1 MAREIHEIKSFNTGL
16 VCNADNKDTPDESA
30 IFSYGVDGNAPG
42 GVISGILDD
51 GLVSE
56 GGSALYYDT
65 SITLNAAISSTAATS
80 ITLQD
85 GETSLLLEGWYIRIG
100 SEIMKVVG
108 KLSGTILHVDRGQ
121 LGTTAATHADDASVY
136 VTIVPRLILPM
147 QRNEIHEDLLIADAS
162 ERRVDL
168 VKNFQSDSSGEAL
181 GESINASAS
190 FPFNYPWTGEIN
202 VDTDKDNN
210 ILSFGKN
217 SLPVWI
223 GYISGKRMSGQCDDY
238 YIYEARC
245 KPPPPLMSLA
255 GNVSFKSVLF
265 EAHESAAGAYTDMT
279 QMANTTKALAVCT
292 APRQWTNK
300 NSFSY
305 VYKEVEGLSGG
316 GDVTSD
322 WVDVMSR
329 IYVTNPDT
337 MQSFKSKNLVY
348 GGETYIV
355 RNLAKCVSCKTA
367 IKVWVYAEKQRTSA
381 DDYKLGKV
389 FLINI
394 HELNGVSTGAIDVTS
409 GGTFDRV
416 DGFKLIID
424 KVVNLDFA
432 TDHTKGYPSRPDF
445 RVRDRNDNFLADFDW
460 DWFNDEFTVN
470 YQNEVQPSPGYGY
483 SWWDNTG
490 IGDIMETIDNSGNGK
505 LWILLCP
512 INSTEKFDSDTD
524 TASGTDFLVADKTEK
539 TYQPNWTSLIGSHQ
553 GGYQNPTPEETFYT
567 NLSFN
572 GANDWTQYGGGSI
585 ATASG
590 KLTVT
595 PGGAANRGAQ
605 LVHSSVTAGIER
617 TTYENAWKHPFNVNP
632 SYTNF
637 KDLNGATYTD
647 EDASNFGDPVIR
659 GRIVYRRQYIKLS
672 CASSTITG
680 FRASNCDFGTDTGS
694 NVTVDLIP
702 VDGGTTGTVTTEP
715 RWFYYEIVHPKPGI
729 TAGSDPGGN
738 EDYIDPSCTTLNF
751 VSTKLQIA
759 PSSSTSTLWHI
770 HEMGPNICFDSE
782 ESTWTKEIGNPDKHR
797 FLFCSYEDVT
807 GTWTGGAE
815 TDVYLNDK
823 SMPLYL
829 MQRYSEENN
838 QGTHGPNNMTVP
850 SKPHSS
856 IGEWW
861 GYGKNELFI
870 SFNKNPKAGNNLVAG
885 TDTVTWGKEAV
896 KLSVLQRS
904 VPKAGGSSYTEPSV
918 KTIIKDIDASTATDH
933 RAHCLVN
940 GGSWWY
946 RDNRVYEQ
954 PGNNVLSNQGMEM
967 ITHTPG
973 QSDGGDPSTWV
984 RFKPRPNSLMDVSDL
999 YGVNHVVSS
1008 LITMSNNTVKIVDDI
1023 VHIERSRTTSILS
1036 GLGIREYNLKHR
1048 SIMWVSSGGI
1058 ENYGCNYVRQNSFG
1072 YGINTTTEYTKYEN
1086 ANLSTMV
1093 YDKANSLVRLIKIL
1107 PISRRTSGI
1116 MSTSRSHNAFQRNCL
1131 FPNVNW
1137 SGRNNETDSHPEY
1150 HTFIES
1156 YSDQIWNIDGGSQMG
1171 TLIKNS
1177 TTAERGDTYAD
1188 LVSGG
1193 GTAGVA
1199 GYNKTDAVDANFVI
1213 QNDSLADAQ
1222 YKSPKNDTACV
1233 QIPTETDGDEVDSI
1247 VLSTISNA
1255 AFTGS
1260 PADPDNIVPNGPYML
1275 AFFGGTN
1282 GSGGVTDFHSFNKL
1296 KFNGYTTGSNTTSA
1310 GKQVLGIDHFPSHP
1324 APFAAP
1330 SAYAG
1335 TPAVLCFPG
1344 IYEIDG
1350 QHGTGNAIYDM
1361 AEIDSGD
1368 NDTAGANINFGWP
1381 RLIEILESSGPT
1393 THDIADVNSVA
1404 VPNAG
1409 SDYVNTSF
1417 INIPWILSKG
1427 EGGASASNSG
1437 ENFKWGIYGFR
1448 YPALGTFFENTSN
1461 ADGTWSYAKR
1471 DRFFNI
1477 SLANASSE
1485 AEIDDNDYNWTIGS
1499 QNTYGYLK
1507 NSYATITGST
1517 EFDFELTD
1525 SIEDGDDAY
1534 THWDEQAI
1542 QDTDLYGWGKNQGT
1556 GAGITREY
1564 RLTFEYDGVQE
1575 SPLSGEVYS
1584 IENTSTTIHYKSAKI
1599 TLTFKASEVSKRVS
1613 AVCVYRKNRE
1623 GGYWNRV
1630 VKLKTTDETF
1640 EPVYVTDSV
1649 DGASY
1654 SGVKTTFTDTFA
1666 NDSYYSLINGVSSNL
1681 HNLQPSYSCS
1691 VTYGGHLFV
1700 GDVNWAHLNDDF
1712 SRFIFRSNAN
1722 AYNTF
1727 SQSTGSMIKL
1737 PFKPIALASFGNR
1750 IYAFTRKNLIKLE
1763 PSRLVVEGVYE
1774 GFGLLNKN
1782 SIVTNDY
1789 GIFWADDSHIY
1800 HLDGSNPKVISYPI
1814 EKDLYSGAKKGWR
1827 DLADVNRTKAYYDLE
1842 NQVVMWTKTVAK
1854 RTYTLKYHLLKSR
1867 WDLEVPTSFSDTEYI
1882 VGGNLFQ
1889 GLLDSKTYYAK
1900 SPDSEG
1906 KIRVYQKGK
1915 KETTGKIQY
1924 WTKEFTMGH
1933 DNVDKRFIKLKIT
1946 ADGTVDTPVV
1956 EIDGVPVT
1964 LVASGTNEW
1973 KINKKG
1979 KRIQLKW
1986 GSSSFESAQMKNAN
2000 VSMSSIGIVYRR
2012 TKVK

>member
-56 GGSALYYDT
+56 GGSALYYN
-65 SITLNAAISSTAATS
+65 SSATLNAAISSTTATS

-85 GETSLLLEGWYIRIG
+85 GETSLLLDGWYIRID
-100 SEIMKVVG
+100 SEIMKVTG
-108 KLSGTILHVDRGQ
+108 KLSGETLVVQRGE
-121 LGTTAATHADDASVY
+121 LGTTAATHADDASIY
-136 VTIVPRLILPM
+136 VTIVPRLILPI

-168 VKNFQSDSSGEAL
+168 VKNFKSDSAGEAL
-181 GESINASAS
+181 GESINASVS
-190 FPFNYPWTGEIN
+190 FPFNYPWSGEIN
-202 VDTDKDNN
+202 VDRDKDNN
-210 ILSFGKN
+210 IISFGKN
-217 SLPVWI
+217 SLPLWI
-223 GYISGKRMSGQCDDY
+223 GYVAGKRFSGQFNDY

-245 KPPPPLMSLA
+245 KPPPPLKSLT
-255 GNVSFKSVLF
+255 GNVAFKSVLF
-265 EAHESAAGAYTDMT
+265 EAHESAAGAYTDMA

-292 APRQWTNK
+292 APRQWTWK
-300 NSFSY
+300 NSFAH
-305 VYKEVEGLSGG
+305 VYKDVEG
-316 GDVTSD
+316 GDDLSD
-322 WVDVMSR
+322 WVDTMSR

-337 MQSFKSKNLVY
+337 MQSFKSKKLIY

-367 IKVWVYAEKQRTSA
+367 IKVWVYAEKQRTAA

-389 FLINI
+389 FLVNI
-394 HELNGVSTGAIDVTS
+394 HELNGVSSSAIDLTS

-416 DGFKLIID
+416 DGFKLTID

-445 RVRDRNDNFLADFDW
+445 RVRPWRTNFLADFDW
-460 DWFNDEFTVN
+460 EDLEDAFTVN
-470 YQNEVQPSPGYGY
+470 EQNETQGSPSYDY
-483 SWWDNTG
+483 SWWNNTG

-512 INSTEKFDSDTD
+512 IHSAHDFDNDAPLNDS
-524 TASGTDFLVADKTEK
+524 FQIADKTEK

-553 GGYQNPTPEETFYT
+553 GGYQNPTPETIFYT

-572 GANDWTQYGGGSI
+572 GANDWTEYGGSSI

-595 PGGAANRGAQ
+595 PGGATNRGAQ
-605 LVHSSVTAGIER
+605 LVHSNVTAGIEK

-637 KDLNGATYTD
+637 KDMSGATYTD
-647 EDASNFGDPVIR
+647 ENASNYGETVIR

-672 CASSTITG
+672 CASGTITG
-680 FRASNCDFGTDTGS
+680 FRASNCDFGTHGGTS
-694 NVTVDLIP
+694 VTTDLIP

-715 RWFYYEIVHPKPGI
+715 RWFYYEIRHPKPGI
-729 TAGSDPGGN
+729 SAGSDPGDGTN
-738 EDYIDPSCTTLNF
+738 YIDPSCSTQNF

-770 HEMGPNICFDSE
+770 HEMGPSICFDSE
-782 ESTWTKEIGNPDKHR
+782 ESSWTKEIGNPDKHR
-797 FLFCSYEDVT
+797 FLFCSYEDVD
-807 GTWTGGAE
+807 GDWTGGAE

-823 SMPLYL
+823 SMPLYF
-829 MQRYSEENN
+829 MNRYSEENN
-838 QGTHGPNNMTVP
+838 QRNHGMENMTVP

-870 SFNKNPKAGNNLVAG
+870 SFNKNPKAGNNLISSQDV
-885 TDTVTWGKEAV
+885 TTWGEESV

-918 KTIIKDIDASTATDH
+918 KTIIRDIDPTLATDH

-946 RDNRVYEQ
+946 RDNRVFEQ
-954 PGNNVLSNQGMEM
+954 PGTDVYSNQGFEM
-967 ITHTPG
+967 ITPTPG
-973 QSDGGDPSTWV
+973 NSDHGDQMTHT
-984 RFKPRPNSLMDVSDL
+984 RFSPRPNSLMDVSDL

-1008 LITMSNNTVKIVDDI
+1008 LISIPNEKAILIDDI
-1023 VHIERSRTTSILS
+1023 VHVERNFTTSVLT
-1036 GLGIREYNLKHR
+1036 GLGVREYNVANR
-1048 SIMWVSSGGI
+1048 SIMWISSGGI

-1107 PISRRTSGI
+1107 PKTRRTSMNG
-1116 MSTSRSHNAFQRNCL
+1116 RNHNAFQRNCL

-1156 YSDQIWNIDGGSQMG
+1156 YSDLLWNVDGACQMG

-1199 GYNKTDAVDANFVI
+1199 GYNKTDVVDANFVI

-1233 QIPTETDGDEVDSI
+1233 GIPSGTDGDEVDSI
-1247 VLSTISNA
+1247 VLSQISNT

-1282 GSGGVTDFHSFNKL
+1282 SSSGVTDYHVFNKL
-1296 KFNGYTTGSNTTSA
+1296 KFNGYTAGSNTTSA
-1310 GKQVLGIDHFPSHP
+1310 GKQVIGMGYSGTNNTPHATASE
-1324 APFAAP
+1324 
-1330 SAYAG
+1330 YAG

-1350 QHGTGNAIYDM
+1350 QYGTENAVYDM

-1368 NDTAGANINFGWP
+1368 NDTAGNNINFGWP
-1381 RLIEILESSGPT
+1381 KVIEILSSDGPT
-1393 THDIADVNSVA
+1393 THDIADVNNVA
-1404 VPNAG
+1404 VPNVGAEYR
-1409 SDYVNTSF
+1409 DTSF

-1437 ENFKWGIYGFR
+1437 ENFKWGTYGFR
-1448 YPALGTFFENTSN
+1448 YPIIGTFFENTSN
-1461 ADGTWSYAKR
+1461 DDGTWTYTNR
-1471 DRFFNI
+1471 DKFYNM

-1499 QNTYGYLK
+1499 QNTYGYIK

-1525 SIEDGDDAY
+1525 SIESGDTAY

-1542 QDTDLYGWGKNQGT
+1542 QDTDLYGWGRNQGD

-1564 RLTFEYDGVQE
+1564 RLSFEYDGVQE
-1575 SPLSGEVYS
+1575 SPLSAQVYF

-1599 TLTFKASEVSKRVS
+1599 TLTFKPSEVSKRVS

-1623 GGYWNRV
+1623 GGLWNRV
-1630 VKLKTTDETF
+1630 VRLSTTDETF
-1640 EPVYVTDSV
+1640 EPVFITDSV
-1649 DGASY
+1649 DGVSY
-1654 SGVKTTFTDTFA
+1654 SGAKTTFTDTYA
-1666 NDSYYSLINGVSSNL
+1666 NFSDYALINGVSTDFN
-1681 HNLQPSYSCS
+1681 NLQPAYNCS

-1727 SQSTGSMIKL
+1727 SQSTSSMIKL

-1763 PSRLVVEGVYE
+1763 PSRLVVENIYE

-1800 HLDGSNPKVISYPI
+1800 QLDGSNPKVISYPI

-1827 DLADVNRTKAYYDLE
+1827 DLADANLTKAYYDLE

-1889 GLLDSKTYYAK
+1889 GLLDSKTFYAK

-1946 ADGTVDTPVV
+1946 ASGTVDTPVV
-1956 EIDGVPVT
+1956 EIDGIPVT
-1964 LVASGTNEW
+1964 LVAAGTNEW

-1986 GSSSFESAQMKNAN
+1986 GSSSYESAQMKNSN
-2000 VSMSSIGIVYRR
+2000 ITMSSIGIVYRR